1 MNKKTIFFSF
11 LIIFAL
17 SSCSQEPL
25 LTLQG
30 STMGTWYTV
39 KIVGVN
45 SEHDQDRIEQAINSS
60 LTKVNHSLNTYDPR
74 SEISRFNA
82 YDESLVFPASESF
95 MLVSQTAERIY
106 KKSNGAFDPTVRE
119 LVRLWGFGDNGLSKK
134 PDTETLEDAMKHVGL
149 YKLHLTDIG
158 ITKTDP
164 DLQLDYSAIAKG
176 YGVDIVME
184 DLAMLGYKDILVEI
198 GGEVRA
204 KGKRNGK
211 FWRIGIATPDDKNIG
226 NEQTTEVIILNNMA
240 CATSGD
246 YQQFYEEEGERYSHL
261 INPKTGYPIK
271 HELTSV
277 TVVAE
282 NCMVADAA
290 ATAAIVLGKTKGLE
304 FIESLKGVEAFFIYR
319 EEDLLKTVS
328 SSAWEEI
335 TEGRLTK
342 DN

>member
-1 MNKKTIFFSF
+1 MNKKIILLLL

-39 KIVGVN
+39 KISGVD
-45 SEHDQDRIEQAINSS
+45 SEHDQDRIEIAINTA
-60 LTKVNHSLNTYDPR
+60 LAKVNHSLNTYDPK
-74 SEISRFNA
+74 SEISRFNV
-82 YDESLVFPASESF
+82 YDEPLAFPASESF
-95 MLVSQTAERIY
+95 MIVSRTAEHIY
-106 KKSNGAFDPTVRE
+106 KESNGAFDPTVKE
-119 LVRLWGFGDNGLSKK
+119 LVRLWGFGDSGISKK
-134 PDTETLEDAMKHVGL
+134 PNAEALEGAMKHVGL
-149 YKLHLTDIG
+149 YKLHLTDMG
-158 ITKTDP
+158 ITKNDP
-164 DLQLDYSAIAKG
+164 ALQLDYSAIAKG
-176 YGVDIVME
+176 YGVDVVLE
-184 DLAMLGYKDILVEI
+184 ELVLLGYKNILVEI

-211 FWRIGIATPDDKNIG
+211 PWRIGIAIPDEKNIG
-226 NEQTTEVIILNNMA
+226 NEQTAEVVILNNMA

-271 HELTSV
+271 HEVTSV
-277 TVVAE
+277 TVVTE
-282 NCMVADAA
+282 NCMLADAA

-304 FIESLKGVEAFFIYR
+304 FIESLDSVEAFFIYR

-328 SSAWEEI
+328 SSGWKEV
-335 TEGRLTK
+335 TG
-342 DN
+342 N

>member
-1 MNKKTIFFSF
+1 MNKKIILFPL

-17 SSCSQEPL
+17 SSCSREPL

-39 KIVGVN
+39 KVSGVD
-45 SEHDQDRIEQAINSS
+45 SEYDQDRIEMAVNTA
-60 LTKVNHSLNTYDPR
+60 LTKVNHSLNTYDPD

-82 YDESLVFPASESF
+82 YNKPGAFPLSEGF
-95 MLVSQTAERIY
+95 MLVSRTAERIY
-106 KKSNGAFDPTVRE
+106 KESNGAFDPTVKE

-134 PDTETLEDAMKHVGL
+134 PDAEALEGAMKHVGL

-158 ITKTDP
+158 ITKNDP

-184 DLAMLGYKDILVEI
+184 ELVMLGYKNILVEI
-198 GGEVRA
+198 GGEIRA
-204 KGKRNGK
+204 KGTRNGK
-211 FWRIGIATPDDKNIG
+211 PWRIGIAIPDENNIG
-226 NEQTTEVIILNNMA
+226 NQRSSETIILNNMS

-261 INPKTGYPIK
+261 IDPKTGYPIK
-271 HELTSV
+271 HDVTSV
-277 TVVAE
+277 TVVAK
-282 NCMVADAA
+282 NCMLADAA

-304 FIESLKGVEAFFIYR
+304 FIESLEGVEAFFIYR
-319 EEDLLKTVS
+319 DGDFLNSVHTSGWK
-328 SSAWEEI
+328 W
-335 TEGRLTK
+335 
-342 DN
+342 